1 MSYRI
6 MNKYLLCYRVVLGS
20 AIFFFFFILIG
31 IQLVLNERICLN
43 RFEAFADD

>member
-1 MSYRI
+1 

-20 AIFFFFFILIG
+20 AIFFFFFLILIG

-43 RFEAFADD
+43 LFEAFADDWP